1 MKAGSWV
8 WSDLVHP
15 SMADTLTR
23 SCADGGPYCS
33 RSFIEVD
40 CIAKSCIQ
48 GNFERLHVALT
59 LINDFGYFCDF
70 PVDLRL
76 ITFQAFHGTVMWK
89 VKEGLANLVAF

>member
-1 MKAGSWV
+1 
-8 WSDLVHP
+8 
-15 SMADTLTR
+15 MADTLTR
-23 SCADGGPYCS
+23 SCADERPYCS

-59 LINDFGYFCDF
+59 LINDFSYFCDF

-76 ITFQAFHGTVMWK
+76 ITVQAFHGTVMWK
-89 VKEGLANLVAF
+89 VKEGLANLVAI